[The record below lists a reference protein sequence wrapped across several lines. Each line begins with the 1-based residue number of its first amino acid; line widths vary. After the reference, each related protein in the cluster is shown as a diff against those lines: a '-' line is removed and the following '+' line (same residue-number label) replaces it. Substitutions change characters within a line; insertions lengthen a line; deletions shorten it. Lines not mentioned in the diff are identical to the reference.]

1 MPYDSLVL
9 HACVDQLN
17 KDIAG
22 AKVNKIHQP
31 DEHTIILRYRGRES
45 GGRLLLCAHP
55 DNGRIHR
62 TVAEKENPEKA
73 PLFAMVLR
81 KWLEGSRIA
90 GIKAT
95 AGERVA
101 NITFESHN
109 ELGDIIYL
117 HLIVEIMGKHS
128 NIILVDDN
136 GIILDG
142 IRRYGSHL
150 SRYREVLPGRKYVPP
165 PPMDKLPFLPENAE
179 QLAEALYSAS
189 DLSLE
194 KALGRQ
200 LKGISPILARAIS
213 NLAGF
218 DPHTPTD
225 TLGDYDIQQIYR
237 QLSAIDKISGS
248 GGSPAVLMENN
259 APADYYLFIP
269 PEWENKDCRYYA
281 DINEA
286 VDACYIYR
294 EEQQRLNREKR
305 TLAKELKHNQQR
317 LEKKILLEE
326 ADLVDCQAAEAFK
339 EAADLLTAN
348 MYYLHKGM
356 TQAELPSFS
365 DPEKEI
371 TVKLDPAKTPQEN
384 IQHYY
389 KKYSKAKN
397 AYRLIEEHLSANRKE
412 LAYLQ
417 SIQQSADDSES
428 INELELITKEAC
440 AAGFSRP
447 RSQNRRSPK
456 TAASPLEPRRYLSR
470 DGFVILV
477 GRNNKQNDK
486 LSLKQAKPED
496 IWLHTCKIPG
506 SHTIIV
512 SEGKTVPESTIL
524 EAASYAAWFSKAR
537 ESGKAPVDY
546 TFAANLKKPNGA
558 VPGYVTYTGQ
568 TTVYVEPKQ
577 PCV

>member
-1 MPYDSLVL
+1 M
-9 HACVDQLN
+9 
-17 KDIAG
+17 
-22 AKVNKIHQP
+22 
-31 DEHTIILRYRGRES
+31 
-45 GGRLLLCAHP
+45 
-55 DNGRIHR
+55 
-62 TVAEKENPEKA
+62 
-73 PLFAMVLR
+73 
-81 KWLEGSRIA
+81 
-90 GIKAT
+90 
-95 AGERVA
+95 
-101 NITFESHN
+101 
-109 ELGDIIYL
+109 
-117 HLIVEIMGKHS
+117 
-128 NIILVDDN
+128 
-136 GIILDG
+136 
-142 IRRYGSHL
+142 
-150 SRYREVLPGRKYVPP
+150 
-165 PPMDKLPFLPENAE
+165 
-179 QLAEALYSAS
+179 
-189 DLSLE
+189 
-194 KALGRQ
+194 
-200 LKGISPILARAIS
+200 
-213 NLAGF
+213 
-218 DPHTPTD
+218 
-225 TLGDYDIQQIYR
+225 
-237 QLSAIDKISGS
+237 
-248 GGSPAVLMENN
+248 
-259 APADYYLFIP
+259 
-269 PEWENKDCRYYA
+269 
-281 DINEA
+281 
-286 VDACYIYR
+286 
-294 EEQQRLNREKR
+294 
-305 TLAKELKHNQQR
+305 
-317 LEKKILLEE
+317 
-326 ADLVDCQAAEAFK
+326 VDCQAAEAFK

-365 DPEKEI
+365 DPGKEI

-477 GRNNKQNDK
+477 GRNNKQNNK